1 MSKPA
6 PDKSAVAHIEPAE
19 VPARQMRHVERLGPR
34 PLAFHLASALS
45 ALGGSM
51 LALPSSLAGKIP
63 TDTGWGAEANEFAQ
77 ALSELAA
84 EELLPA
90 AGKEAVER
98 LQVMLGG
105 IEAYRQHP
113 YVRDV
118 DDPPAIW
125 QQGSSRLLDYGAVP
139 DASPGGKP
147 VLFVPSLVNKGYVLD
162 ISARRSMLR
171 WLAARGV
178 RPLLVDWGTPGEDE
192 KGYSLDDYIAGRLE
206 DALDE
211 VVKLAGGPAPV
222 VGYCLGGDLALAL
235 ALRRQSDVSTLVL
248 MATPWDFYGG
258 SGMHNK
264 LFAAVS
270 DSIDSVIDGF
280 GELPVDILQTFF
292 ASLDPALGLRKFRTF
307 SNLDPA
313 SDKAADFVALE
324 DWLNDGIPL
333 VQKVAHECLIRWY
346 RDNTPFK
353 GEWTIAG
360 DVVDPADLKIPTL
373 IAAPA
378 HDRIVP
384 LEAASP
390 LADLIPGAMLISPP
404 SGHIGMVVSSRAK
417 DGLWKDL
424 LAWLKTDF

>member
-1 MSKPA
+1 MTDTDPHTVA
-6 PDKSAVAHIEPAE
+6 PGPLDNLADQA
-19 VPARQMRHVERLGPR
+19 ERLGPR

-51 LALPSSLAGKIP
+51 VALPSSLAGKIP
-63 TDTGWGAEANEFAQ
+63 SDTGWGAEANEFAQ
-77 ALSELAA
+77 ALTDLAA
-84 EELLPA
+84 EELFPA
-90 AGKEAVER
+90 AGKEAVNR
-98 LQVMLGG
+98 LQIMLGG

-118 DDPPAIW
+118 IDPPAIW
-125 QQGSSRLLDYGAVP
+125 QQGSTRLLDYGAV
-139 DASPGGKP
+139 DGATKNGMP

-162 ISARRSMLR
+162 ISTRRSMLR

-178 RPLLVDWGTPGEDE
+178 RPLLVDWGTPGDAE

-206 DALDE
+206 ATLD
-211 VVKLAGGPAPV
+211 VATRLAGKPVPV

-235 ALRRQSDVSTLVL
+235 ALRRQSDVSSLTL

-264 LFAAVS
+264 LFAAVAE
-270 DSIDSVIDGF
+270 SIDSVINGF
-280 GELPVDILQTFF
+280 GELPIDILQTFF

-307 SNLDPA
+307 ASLDPA
-313 SDKAADFVALE
+313 SEKAADFVALE

-333 VQKVAHECLIRWY
+333 VQEVARECLIRWY

-353 GEWTIAG
+353 GEWAVAG
-360 DVVDPADLKIPTL
+360 DIVDPRELNVPTL

-378 HDRIVP
+378 SDRIVP

-390 LADLIPGAMLISPP
+390 LAELIPGAKLISPP
-404 SGHIGMVVSSRAK
+404 SGHIGMVVSSRAP

-424 LAWLKTDF
+424 LEWLLAKG